1 MILEQFTGFLI
12 EYGMGCFAST
22 SSYSVG
28 NGFTNSCLGLEMSC
42 SNPRGNGLINIL
54 GRPEDGF
61 GVVKD
66 FLLNRLGLGRRD
78 NQLGGWVVDRG
89 WGIVEAHP
97 WNWLGKFNVFFQPWN
112 SDLFVWLYEL
122 FVGRLQCAFQPS

>member
-1 MILEQFTGFLI
+1 
-12 EYGMGCFAST
+12 MGCFTST
-22 SSYSVG
+22 SSYSVS

-42 SNPRGNGLINIL
+42 SNPRSNGLINIL

-61 GVVKD
+61 GVVND
-66 FLLNRLGLGRRD
+66 FLLNGLGLGRRV

-97 WNWLGKFNVFFQPWN
+97 WNWLGKFNVLFHPWN
-112 SDLFVWLYEL
+112 RDLFVWLDEL
-122 FVGRLQCAFQPS
+122 FVWRLLRAFQLS